1 MFFFLEIP
9 LILARCKQD
18 LSNQKEI
25 LKQSNTETSSNWRLL
40 YYKVI
45 TDYGRYLLQYYTRKT
60 ELKLPDSLLSKF

>member
-25 LKQSNTETSSNWRLL
+25 LKQSNTETSGNWRLL

-45 TDYGRYLLQYYTRKT
+45 TEWALFTTILVK
-60 ELKLPDSLLSKF
+60 PS

>member
-25 LKQSNTETSSNWRLL
+25 LKQSNTNWRLL

-45 TDYGRYLLQYYTRKT
+45 TEWALFTTILVK
-60 ELKLPDSLLSKF
+60 PS